1 MDVIPTAL
9 TSSPPCLPVST
20 MMGVDRSPVDGRAM
34 IDVGVGVT
42 NRIGAWLGSVHVTFG
57 VGPKVKSWTPAPKK
71 KWLYLME
78 FAVPA

>member
-1 MDVIPTAL
+1 
-9 TSSPPCLPVST
+9 
-20 MMGVDRSPVDGRAM
+20 M